1 MITKENPIVEIT
13 EDMMDA
19 AVSIQDEPWYECRSD
34 NDCGCFV
41 PMDDLRWHNGKFI
54 CSFCFCALVDKIE
67 SDWGDSVSLGDV
79 LCQGNTDWKFVLM
92 PAVSIED
99 LAKAWEWSE
108 SRLLQYCNSW
118 QPPIVLWTFSDGTT
132 AIPLM
137 DANMIDKQLRWG
149 SYIDRD
155 HRGVVIPPRPMN
167 SHWLL
172 NTLDQIHIKV
182 PRQYIMEK
190 NVKQENLHRMP

>member
-19 AVSIQDEPWYECRSD
+19 AVNLAEDARYPCCSDRDCREYP
-34 NDCGCFV
+34 
-41 PMDDLRWHNGKFI
+41 PMQDLRWFDGEFI
-54 CSFCFCALVDKIE
+54 CWICFCMLEIPP

-79 LCQGNTDWKFVLM
+79 LSQSNQDWKFALM

-118 QPPIVLWTFSDGTT
+118 EPPIVLWTFSDGTT

-149 SYIDRD
+149 NYIDRD
-155 HRGVVIPPRPMN
+155 HRGAVIPPRPMN

-190 NVKQENLHRMP
+190 NAKQENMHRVP